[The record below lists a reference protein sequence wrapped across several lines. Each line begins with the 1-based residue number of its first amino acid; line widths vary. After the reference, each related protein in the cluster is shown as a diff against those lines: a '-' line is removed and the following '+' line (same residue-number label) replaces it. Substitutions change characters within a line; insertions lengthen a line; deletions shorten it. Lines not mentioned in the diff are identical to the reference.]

1 MYKTLVEP
9 RDVICR
15 FLSAQVFDCRFK
27 PNVVSYSHN
36 GSPLLEE
43 DRIQFTVY
51 YFEETG
57 GTQQVTVTTTVKILA
72 NQSLE
77 TVALGPQFDHLSV
90 SASTGLSEPINAS
103 LVRFSYNYQ
112 EGASCVVS
120 YQEPS
125 RSLPFPIAGVIE
137 GSDRQTISNFSM
149 DCRDFL
155 MENFRYR
162 HSGSRSPDLDF
173 IPLAVELEDPRKEW
187 GWIVRERVFLEVRLG
202 TETEANHPPQIS
214 VNRSSAL
221 RVQQFAVYALD
232 SDVLSATDNETSP
245 NNLVFEIT
253 TDLDREEDG
262 FIANLQENTRRVRSF
277 YQEDLVNR
285 QIVYHPPTK
294 VLSEQKEVELEF
306 VAWDEHHVASQPAR
320 LRILVVPAKT
330 NSPRLTFNGGLIV
343 PEGGSRTI
351 TSDDLRIVDQDNIQN
366 VEIHVK
372 GGLRHGRLEVN
383 GRPGAVFTVR
393 DIENRLVVYRH
404 DNSDSTED
412 RIIVRITDGRHGMRA
427 RIPITILPVDDNSP
441 YLLTHEALDVQT
453 GGYAQITDRNLNA
466 TDKDGKEKRISYV
479 VKSSSKAGQIVKRR
493 PGLSRGI
500 PVTRFTQDEVD
511 AGLIYYHN
519 LGGESIADTLEFR
532 LMDDNDPPNKSGKYT
547 LEVRIMPATDLPPN
561 LVEGTRQILIVNET
575 ELGIL
580 RKEILWYEDVE
591 FPRDD
596 VVYTITSQP
605 HYPATPLTLD
615 AGRFVSI
622 ENSTRKWDMAVVESA
637 PALRTFTQREVDE
650 GRVAYL
656 PPREDIGLI
665 NRTARMVFAVSDRSG
680 NSIIEQVLEIVIL
693 PVDNQEPHASMTSLR
708 VAKGGMMRLT
718 ADVILVSD
726 PATDL
731 KDLKFILEVKPKNGE
746 LLKDGLA
753 IAVGD
758 QLTFDDVNKS
768 DIRSVFVSICIQ
780 CLYNCW

>member
-1 MYKTLVEP
+1 M
-9 RDVICR
+9 D
-15 FLSAQVFDCRFK
+15 
-27 PNVVSYSHN
+27 
-36 GSPLLEE
+36 E
-43 DRIQFTVY
+43 DRIQFRVY
-51 YFEETG
+51 YFDEAA
-57 GTQQVTVTTTVKILA
+57 GTQQETVTTTVKILS

-77 TVALGPQFDHLSV
+77 SMAFGPQFDHLSV
-90 SASTGLSEPINAS
+90 SASSGLSQPINAS

-112 EGASCVVS
+112 EGASCVVR

-125 RSLPFPIAGVIE
+125 RSLPFPIAGTIV
-137 GSDRQTISNFSM
+137 GSNHQTISNFSM

-155 MENFRYR
+155 MENFSYR
-162 HSGSRSPDLDF
+162 HLGAMSPDVDY
-173 IPLAVELEDPRKEW
+173 IPLAVELEDPREEW
-187 GWIVRERVFLEVRLG
+187 GSIVREKIFLEVQLPP
-202 TETEANHPPQIS
+202 ETEANHQPQII
-214 VNRSSAL
+214 VNQSSEL

-232 SDVLSATDNETSP
+232 SYILSATDNETSS
-245 NNLVFEIT
+245 NNLVFEIA

-294 VLSEQKEVELEF
+294 VLSEEKEVEVEF
-306 VAWDEHHVASQPAR
+306 VVWDQHYVSSQPTT
-320 LRILVVPAKT
+320 LRILVVPTKT
-330 NSPRLTFNGGLIV
+330 NSPRLLFNGGLVV

-351 TSDDLRIVDQDNIQN
+351 TSEDLRIVDQDNIQN

-372 GGLRHGRLEVN
+372 GGLRHGKLEVN

-404 DNSDSTED
+404 DNSDTTED

-427 RIPITILPVDDNSP
+427 RIPIAILPVDDNSP

-453 GGYAQITDRNLNA
+453 GGYAQITNRNLNA
-466 TDKDGKEKRISYV
+466 TDKDGKKRRISYV

-493 PGLSRGI
+493 MGLSRGI

-547 LEVRIMPATDLPPN
+547 LEVRIIPANDLPPN
-561 LVEGTRQILIVNET
+561 LVDGTKQILIVNET
-575 ELGIL
+575 ELGIV

-591 FPRDD
+591 FPGDD
-596 VVYTITSQP
+596 IVYTITSQP
-605 HYPATPLTLD
+605 HYPTTPLTLD

-622 ENSTRKWDMAVVESA
+622 ENSTTKWDMAAAESA
-637 PALRTFTQREVDE
+637 PALRTFTQRAVNE

-665 NRTARMVFAVSDRSG
+665 NRTARMVFAVSDRYG
-680 NSIIEQVLEIVIL
+680 NSIIDQVLQIVIL
-693 PVDNQEPHASMTSLR
+693 PVDNEEQHASMKSLR
-708 VAKGGMMRLT
+708 VMKGGLIRLT
-718 ADVILVSD
+718 AEMILASNPD
-726 PATDL
+726 KDL
-731 KDLKFILEVKPKNGE
+731 KDLRFILDVKPRNGE
-746 LLKDGLA
+746 LLKDRLA

-758 QLTFDDVNKS
+758 EFTFDDVNKS
-768 DIRSVFVSICIQ
+768 DIRPVCLRIYIQ
-780 CLYNCW
+780 TFIMVD